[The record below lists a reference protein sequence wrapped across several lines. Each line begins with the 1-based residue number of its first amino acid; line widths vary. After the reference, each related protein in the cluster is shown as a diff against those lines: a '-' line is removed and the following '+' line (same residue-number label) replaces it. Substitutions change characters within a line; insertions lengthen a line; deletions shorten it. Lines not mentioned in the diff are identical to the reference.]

1 MSATTNG
8 AGVAATN
15 RAILGIDRHRTSVI
29 ASPVAAYMRMT
40 MTRAA
45 LSRIE
50 FISCVR

>member
-1 MSATTNG
+1 M
-8 AGVAATN
+8 TN
-15 RAILGIDRHRTSVI
+15 RAIFGIDRHSTSAI
-29 ASPVAAYMRMT
+29 ASPVAAFMRMT